1 VKTTI
6 IISALAALALGTAAS
21 AQPAG
26 RADANAN
33 GSVSRAEFAARL
45 DRRFAR
51 LDVNRDG
58 VASAAEL
65 SARKQGARGQG
76 GKRAGRM
83 GGRASVAERFARMDA
98 NGDGAVTLAEMQALD
113 ARRGERAGQ
122 RGERRGGMARGG
134 PARDGVPRGVG
145 RMDVNGDGA
154 VSRAEFQARGQT
166 RFARL
171 DLNRDGAITP
181 AERQSVRAARQE
193 RRAR

>member
-1 VKTTI
+1 MKTTI

-26 RADANAN
+26 RADADAN
-33 GSVSRAEFAARL
+33 GSLSRAEFSAQL

-58 VASAAEL
+58 VATAAEL
-65 SARKQGARGQG
+65 SARKQGARGG
-76 GKRAGRM
+76 RANRAGRM

-98 NGDGAVTLAEMQALD
+98 NRDGAITLAEMQAVD
-113 ARRGERAGQ
+113 ARRA
-122 RGERRGGMARGG
+122 ERRGGKARGG
-134 PARDGVPRGVG
+134 MPRGVG

-154 VSRAEFQARGQT
+154 VSRAEFQTRGQT